1 MEATIA
7 GANGRSYYLLP
18 HERWFVERVRSRL
31 AKRTSSRM
39 RRVFRGGPT
48 AITLR
53 MAGAANS
60 LVIGPM
66 SVIMLIVL
74 IVNEHRWANGS
85 GWNYEV
91 LFVIF
96 VVVVLPFYF
105 LRFRRFIQS
114 TRERREFLAANLH
127 PPSP

>member
-1 MEATIA
+1 
-7 GANGRSYYLLP
+7 
-18 HERWFVERVRSRL
+18 
-31 AKRTSSRM
+31 
-39 RRVFRGGPT
+39 
-48 AITLR
+48 